1 MKKAVVAQ
9 ILSLILLCLSSC
21 KDKEDVYFLKYKKQ
35 QFEITAARVLR
46 TRSVE
51 KTNLQSIKLYLHTKD
66 ITFNVEEER
75 GQGAVLKLEL
85 NLDSSDIKAGHYD
98 VLDEPINFAIT
109 PGAKNDEGKYLG
121 SYFKQMYAS
130 KIKKDTSVV
139 LVRSGS
145 LEITPVDAEYKNDFF
160 VRLTT
165 EHGDSISGHF
175 KGAHAFVNNVDGAK
189 VGEVCIGDSVFALQ
203 RGDMMLWGDI
213 FAEGINYY
221 ELFFYSTD
229 MRASEVGKFQKGLV
243 LVLGLNSSNATEP
256 SDGKYPLS
264 RSVADHT
271 AWTGRKNENIDW
283 GCYWYNYITGTIVEK
298 SFINKNSISLQ
309 KNGDKYDVTFEC
321 IDQLGDTISGYYS
334 SDFKQIDLRK

>member
-1 MKKAVVAQ
+1 MKKASFALF
-9 ILSLILLCLSSC
+9 IFLLCFSSC
-21 KDKEDVYFLKYKKQ
+21 KDKEEIYYFKYKDQ
-35 QFEITAARVLR
+35 QFEIKAARVLR
-46 TRSVE
+46 DRFAE
-51 KTNLQSIKLYLHTKD
+51 KTNNLQSIKLYFHTKD

-85 NLDSSDIKAGHYD
+85 SLDSSDIKAGHYD
-98 VLDEPINFAIT
+98 VSDEKINFAIA
-109 PGAKNDEGKYLG
+109 PGARDEEGKISG

-145 LEITPVDAEYKNDFF
+145 LEISTANAEHKNDFF

-175 KGAHAFVNNVDGAK
+175 NGAHAFVNNVDGVK
-189 VGEVCIGDSVFALQ
+189 VGEICIGDSVFALQ

-213 FAEGINYY
+213 FTEGINYY

-243 LVLGLNSSNATEP
+243 LVLGLSSTEAEIP
-256 SDGKYPLS
+256 ADGTYPLS
-264 RSVADHT
+264 RSIADHT
-271 AWTGRKNENIDW
+271 AWTGRKNDNIDW
-283 GCYWYNYITGTIVEK
+283 GCYWYNYVTSSIVEK

-309 KNGDKYDVTFEC
+309 KNGDKFDVTFEC

-334 SDFKQIDLRK
+334 SDFKRIDLRK